1 MASSTPGPGRAS
13 AAPSKRTSE
22 TATSWW
28 SLTKY
33 SWNPTSSPPTRRMP
47 GTQWIVGDGK
57 QPDPH
62 SEAVGQLGG
71 DAPEGG
77 ALGEALG
84 PIEVGGQVLVA
95 EVEPGDAPEPAQ
107 GLHHPPGLTRQ
118 APPRLRIDGVGERV
132 HDGVQVGGDVE
143 PMEIGVVPDVDDGR
157 DLARRHHL
165 DQPPEQ
171 PGRAHPSGQ
180 GGDHLAFG
188 ASGARRGHPR
198 RLPAG
203 RHHLSTVHRPAR
215 RSGRA
220 PGMCKAH
227 PVPPERP
234 ATTDEGRLSVGFDA
248 TPLLGRP
255 TGVGAFCTGAL
266 AGLGDRARRGRHA
279 FAVSWR
285 RRRGI
290 EARLPPG
297 IASGQRPM
305 PARPLHAA
313 WAHRSL
319 PPVEWFVG
327 RHDVVHGSNFVVP
340 PTRWAARVVTV
351 HDLTVVRFP
360 ELCDAPTLAYPA
372 LIRRAV
378 AEGAWVHTPSSFVA
392 GEVVEEFGIDA
403 DRVRAVH
410 HGIPELPEPTGR
422 RAAGTPAGPGA
433 PRRVPPLCARRG
445 HRRTAART
453 IRCWSARSARW
464 RPPTPMS
471 PSSIVGGDG
480 WGAESFADAV
490 ASSPV
495 TSRIVR
501 PGYLDDA
508 ALADVLGGAS
518 VLAYPSR
525 YEGFGFPPLQAMAAG
540 VPVVATAA
548 GAVPEVVG
556 DGAWLVDPGD
566 GDELSARI
574 VALLDGGTAADQLVA
589 RGRSASGL
597 SAGARAPAGL
607 AALYR
612 DAAGTSGRA
621 RQGRGRRGPTGEP
634 SARPAPGRAAPTVG
648 GRGHR
653 HVRAGPTPG
662 ARRRGRRGPRRV
674 RPSWS

>member
-1 MASSTPGPGRAS
+1 
-13 AAPSKRTSE
+13 
-22 TATSWW
+22 
-28 SLTKY
+28 
-33 SWNPTSSPPTRRMP
+33 
-47 GTQWIVGDGK
+47 
-57 QPDPH
+57 
-62 SEAVGQLGG
+62 
-71 DAPEGG
+71 
-77 ALGEALG
+77 
-84 PIEVGGQVLVA
+84 
-95 EVEPGDAPEPAQ
+95 
-107 GLHHPPGLTRQ
+107 
-118 APPRLRIDGVGERV
+118 
-132 HDGVQVGGDVE
+132 
-143 PMEIGVVPDVDDGR
+143 
-157 DLARRHHL
+157 
-165 DQPPEQ
+165 
-171 PGRAHPSGQ
+171 
-180 GGDHLAFG
+180 
-188 ASGARRGHPR
+188 
-198 RLPAG
+198 
-203 RHHLSTVHRPAR
+203 
-215 RSGRA
+215 
-220 PGMCKAH
+220 MCKAH

-266 AGLGDRARRGRHA
+266 TGLGDRHDVDVMA

-422 RAAGTPAGPGA
+422 AAGTPGGLELPDGCHRYVLAVGTVE
-433 PRRVPPLCARRG
+433 PRKDYPLLVRSFSAV
-445 HRRTAART
+445 AA
-453 IRCWSARSARW
+453 AHPDVALV
-464 RPPTPMS
+464 
-471 PSSIVGGDG
+471 IVGGDG

-501 PGYLDDA
+501 PGYLGDA

-589 RGRSASGL
+589 RGRERVRAFSWSAC
-597 SAGARAPAGL
+597 AAGL

-612 DAAGTSGRA
+612 DAAGTSG
-621 RQGRGRRGPTGEP
+621 
-634 SARPAPGRAAPTVG
+634 S
-648 GRGHR
+648 
-653 HVRAGPTPG
+653 
-662 ARRRGRRGPRRV
+662 
-674 RPSWS
+674 RPSGSRTSGSHR